1 MARSRDRGK
10 EYGRRDASALVP
22 GLIVLGE
29 EDTQPPE
36 LKVSSLKRL
45 LALAYFGW
53 RLYRARERKRV
64 TEKSETKAK
73 AAINSRLDE
82 PNYKGVTGIEYRKAG
97 QQRSMKVQRV
107 IVLGRNVKAGKA
119 VEFLKALGTT
129 DRESIVK
136 GVHFDPNF
144 LASHPKLIWKFL
156 GTLNDEELA
165 DALEALQVDV
175 AWENYDKQASPEL
188 KAKLS
193 ELIEQSVST
202 TKILATPISPSQP
215 PV

>member
-1 MARSRDRGK
+1 
-10 EYGRRDASALVP
+10 
-22 GLIVLGE
+22 
-29 EDTQPPE
+29 
-36 LKVSSLKRL
+36 
-45 LALAYFGW
+45 
-53 RLYRARERKRV
+53 
-64 TEKSETKAK
+64 
-73 AAINSRLDE
+73 
-82 PNYKGVTGIEYRKAG
+82 
-97 QQRSMKVQRV
+97 
-107 IVLGRNVKAGKA
+107 VLGRNVKAGKA

-193 ELIEQSVST
+193 ELIEQCVST